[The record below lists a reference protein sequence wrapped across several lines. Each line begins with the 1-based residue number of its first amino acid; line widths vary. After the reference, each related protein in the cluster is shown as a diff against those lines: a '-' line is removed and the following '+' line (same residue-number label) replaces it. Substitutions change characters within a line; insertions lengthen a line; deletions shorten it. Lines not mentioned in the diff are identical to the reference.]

1 MFAIL
6 AFLKLAQKMDSL
18 LQSLGLNVTQTGGR
32 AVGDLIMAGMALK
45 HVGNAVSKGMGMFGL
60 GGKSGGA
67 SGSGSGTG
75 SGVGTRNASGRGS
88 APIPA
93 SGPGGIPTS
102 RTSSGG
108 VPTGSTAP
116 SGAFSSSTT
125 PPNPSTPSGTSGAE
139 GSHKPENSRNP
150 IGKATDWMKQD
161 GFAQGAVKA
170 GAKGGL
176 IGLGVYSAKSGMSK
190 VSATVSAGISGNRI
204 SSDPHGEKS
213 DANPVVNDIGIKQ
226 GFYHDE
232 NLEDYQMSKPINA
245 EDQAI
250 VPSSFYNEDYKDS
263 GFITDSDDS
272 GSFYSSFNDEDYK
285 DTDYF
290 KSEATA
296 QPIPSAMS
304 GDGEDSAFDLN
315 NAELTNKTNGANDEV
330 WQSANPVNPLSS
342 KGAIPPSVN
351 NEEWQSVKQSDQ
363 SPSATP
369 ADSISGV
376 SRQPLYTVP
385 FNSSPFEHTQNEIP
399 HETNSL
405 QSSSS
410 LQNSVSTTPIGA
422 SSYTKERVINPE
434 STVNTVQRSV
444 SADAATSKSSSEGSS
459 ITSSISSEPSAY
471 EGSYGYGY
479 THDSSNGEDNQ
490 VEIYDSVPVST
501 NNQAMP
507 DEFPI
512 HDAHAESKMNRA
524 DFLPDAQTQEMTVY
538 ESTPVNA
545 RITGESQSTQ
555 INNDT
560 KTVTPY
566 HVQPAPQTEHVEN
579 QGFGVQPSAQPT
591 AVRNDISARP
601 TDKGSTKYPSAKGR
615 KRKR

>member
-60 GGKSGGA
+60 GGKNGGA
-67 SGSGSGTG
+67 SGSGSDTG
-75 SGVGTRNASGRGS
+75 SGAGARSASGRNPV
-88 APIPA
+88 PIPT
-93 SGPGGIPTS
+93 SGPVGIPTS
-102 RTSSGG
+102 RTSPGG
-108 VPTGSTAP
+108 APTGSTAP

-139 GSHKPENSRNP
+139 GTHKPANSRNP
-150 IGKATDWMKQD
+150 IGKAADWMKQD
-161 GFAQGAVKA
+161 GFTQGAVKA

-176 IGLGVYSAKSGMSK
+176 IGLGVYSAKTGMSK
-190 VSATVSAGISGNRI
+190 VSAAVSAGINGNKI
-204 SSDPHGEKS
+204 SSDPYGKKS
-213 DANPVVNDIGIKQ
+213 NANPVVNDVGTTHS
-226 GFYHDE
+226 FYQNE
-232 NLEDYQMSKPINA
+232 NPEDYQTSKPINT
-245 EDQAI
+245 DDRAI
-250 VPSSFYNEDYKDS
+250 VPSSFNNEDYKDS
-263 GFITDSDDS
+263 GFISDRDDS
-272 GSFYSSFNDEDYK
+272 GSNHSSFNDEDYK
-285 DTDYF
+285 DTGYF
-290 KSEATA
+290 NSEATA
-296 QPIPSAMS
+296 QPILSTM

-315 NAELTNKTNGANDEV
+315 NADLTNTTNGVNDDV
-330 WQSANPVNPLSS
+330 WQSAKPVDPLSS
-342 KGAIPPSVN
+342 KGVILPSIN
-351 NEEWQSVKQSDQ
+351 NEEWQSVKPSDQ

-399 HETNSL
+399 HETTSL
-405 QSSSS
+405 QSPSAI
-410 LQNSVSTTPIGA
+410 QNPVSTTPIGA

-434 STVNTVQRSV
+434 STVNTLQHSV
-444 SADAATSKSSSEGSS
+444 SADAATSKSSSKGSS

-490 VEIYDSVPVST
+490 AEIYDSVPVST
-501 NNQAMP
+501 NNQAML
-507 DEFPI
+507 DEFPK
-512 HDAHAESKMNRA
+512 HAAHAESKMYRA
-524 DFLPDAQTQEMTVY
+524 DFLPDAKTQETMVY
-538 ESTPVNA
+538 KSTPVNA

-566 HVQPAPQTEHVEN
+566 HVQPATQTEHVEN
-579 QGFGVQPSAQPT
+579 QGFGVQPSVQPT
-591 AVRNDISARP
+591 TVRSDISARP
-601 TDKGSTKYPSAKGR
+601 TVKGNTKYPSAKGR
-615 KRKR
+615 KQKR